1 MAPLPRRL
9 AALALAS
16 TCLLSAAACSSS
28 GAPATDANGRA
39 VVKFW
44 SMPYWI
50 GDDAKV
56 KQLVDQFNASQDK
69 VAVQLTQL
77 EWKDGRD
84 KIKQAIA
91 AGNGPDVWLMNN
103 GLELDYLKAGSLAP
117 LDELGYTSAD
127 TDKFLP
133 LAKVDEYEGKQY
145 GVPLYF
151 DVDVM
156 LYRTDVFQ
164 QYGITAPPKTW
175 DELKST
181 AKKITDE
188 SAAAGKKV
196 SGWQFKG
203 MDDHLNAINSTW
215 ESFLCQAGG
224 SLTSPDYAASTQAT
238 EAGRTAM
245 EYMKS
250 FYTDKVS
257 PTGTSALNG
266 FISGE
271 VAMFPFFQSVI
282 ANVQAGGDKTAGKWA
297 VAPMPAGPKSG
308 CSMVGGH
315 SLVARS
321 DSRNLNAAGDFMR
334 WLASPERSAQY
345 MDFHAIFPYDLA
357 KVDPAVKASV
367 DEKVKADPNWNAIF
381 EQLSRNTPD
390 LLLQDR
396 HAFQA
401 RWDAQKASIVAGVNG
416 QQPVDKA
423 LQSIDAQVGQAL
435 DGEKK

>member
-1 MAPLPRRL
+1 MAPLRRRL
-9 AALALAS
+9 AALSLASAFALAA
-16 TCLLSAAACSSS
+16 SACASGSGSSES
-28 GAPATDANGRA
+28 AEGPTT
-39 VVKFW
+39 VKFW

-50 GDDAKV
+50 GQDAKV
-56 KQLVDQFNASQDK
+56 KELVDQFNASQSK
-69 VAVQLTQL
+69 VKVELTLL

-91 AGNGPDVWLMNN
+91 AGKGPDVWLMNN
-103 GLELDYLKAGSLAP
+103 GLELDYLKSGALAP
-117 LDELGYTSAD
+117 LDKLGYTKAD
-127 TDKFLP
+127 TEKYLP
-133 LAKVDEYEGKQY
+133 LAEVDDYDGKTY
-145 GVPLYF
+145 GAPLYF

-156 LYRTDVFQ
+156 LYRTDILQ
-164 QYGITAPPKTW
+164 QFGFSAPPKTW
-175 DELKST
+175 EELKST
-181 AKKITDE
+181 AAAITTK
-188 SAAAGKKV
+188 SAEAGRKV

-203 MDDHLNAINSTW
+203 MDDHLNAVNSTW

-224 SLTSPDYAASTQAT
+224 SLTSPDFKTSTQNT

-245 EYMKS
+245 DYMKS

-266 FISGE
+266 FISGD

-282 ANVQAGGDKTAGKWA
+282 ANVQAGGDKVAGKWA

-315 SLVARS
+315 SLVAS
-321 DSRNLNAAGDFMR
+321 SASKNLTGAGTFMR

-357 KVDPAVKASV
+357 KVDPAVKATV
-367 DEKVKADPNWNAIF
+367 DGKVKADPNWNAIF
-381 EQLSRNTPD
+381 EQLGRNTPD

-401 RWDAQKASIVAGVNG
+401 RWDAQKANIVAGVNG
-416 QQPVDKA
+416 QAPVDKA
-423 LQSIDAQVGQAL
+423 LKTIDETVGQAL
-435 DGEKK
+435 GKE

>member
-1 MAPLPRRL
+1 MAPLRRRIAAAVSLASAFAL
-9 AALALAS
+9 AAS
-16 TCLLSAAACSSS
+16 ACSSGS
-28 GAPATDANGRA
+28 GSSESAGPTT
-39 VVKFW
+39 VKFW

-50 GDDAKV
+50 GQDTKV
-56 KQLVDQFNASQDK
+56 KALVDEFNASQDK
-69 VAVQLTQL
+69 VKVELTLL

-91 AGNGPDVWLMNN
+91 AGKGPDVWLMNN
-103 GLELDYLKAGSLAP
+103 GLELDYLKSGALAP
-117 LDELGYTSAD
+117 LDKLGYTAAD

-133 LAKVDEYEGKQY
+133 LAKVDDYDGKTY
-145 GVPLYF
+145 GAPLYF

-156 LYRTDVFQ
+156 LYRTDILQ
-164 QYGITAPPKTW
+164 QYGFTAPPKTW

-181 AKKITDE
+181 AATITTK
-188 SAAAGKKV
+188 SAEAGKKV

-224 SLTSPDYAASTQAT
+224 TLTSPDFKTSTQNT

-245 EYMKS
+245 DYMKS

-266 FISGE
+266 FISGD

-282 ANVQAGGDKTAGKWA
+282 ANVQAGGDKVAGKWA

-315 SLVARS
+315 SLVAS
-321 DSRNLNAAGDFMR
+321 SASKNLGGAGTFMR

-345 MDFHAIFPYDLA
+345 MDFHAIFPYSLD
-357 KVDPAVKASV
+357 KVDPAVKATV
-367 DEKVKADPNWNAIF
+367 DGKVKADPNWNAIF
-381 EQLSRNTPD
+381 EQLGRNTPD

-401 RWDAQKASIVAGVNG
+401 RWDAQKANIVAGVNG
-416 QQPVDKA
+416 QAPVDKA
-423 LQSIDAQVGQAL
+423 LKSIDDVVGQAL
-435 DGEKK
+435 GKE

>member
-1 MAPLPRRL
+1 MAPLRRRL
-9 AALALAS
+9 AALSLASAFALAA
-16 TCLLSAAACSSS
+16 SACAS
-28 GAPATDANGRA
+28 GGGSAESAEGPTT
-39 VVKFW
+39 VKFW

-50 GDDAKV
+50 GQDAKV
-56 KQLVDQFNASQDK
+56 KELVDQFNASQSK
-69 VAVQLTQL
+69 VKVELTLL

-91 AGNGPDVWLMNN
+91 AGKGPDVWLMNN
-103 GLELDYLKAGSLAP
+103 GLELDYLKSGALAP
-117 LDELGYTSAD
+117 LDKLGYTKAD
-127 TDKFLP
+127 TDKYLP
-133 LAKVDEYEGKQY
+133 LAKVDDYDGKTY
-145 GVPLYF
+145 GAPLYF

-156 LYRTDVFQ
+156 LYRTDILQ
-164 QYGITAPPKTW
+164 QFGFSAPPKTW

-181 AKKITDE
+181 AAAITTK
-188 SAAAGKKV
+188 SAEAGKKV

-203 MDDHLNAINSTW
+203 MDDHLNAVNSTW

-224 SLTSPDYAASTQAT
+224 SLTSPDFKTSTQNT

-245 EYMKS
+245 DYMKS

-266 FISGE
+266 FISGD

-282 ANVQAGGDKTAGKWA
+282 ANVQAGGDKVAGKWA

-315 SLVARS
+315 SLVAS
-321 DSRNLNAAGDFMR
+321 SASKNLTGAGTFMR

-357 KVDPAVKASV
+357 KVDPAVKDTV
-367 DEKVKADPNWNAIF
+367 DGKVKADPNWNAIF
-381 EQLSRNTPD
+381 EQLGRNTPD

-401 RWDAQKASIVAGVNG
+401 RWDAQKANIVAGVNG
-416 QQPVDKA
+416 QAPVDKA
-423 LQSIDAQVGQAL
+423 LKTIDETVGQAL
-435 DGEKK
+435 GKE

>member
-1 MAPLPRRL
+1 MAPLRRRL
-9 AALALAS
+9 ASLALAS
-16 TCLLSAAACSSS
+16 ACALSAAACATGGGSSTA
-28 GAPATDANGRA
+28 GGRA
-39 VVKFW
+39 TVKFW

-50 GDDAKV
+50 GDDSKI
-56 KQLVDQFNASQDK
+56 KDLVSQFNASQDK
-69 VAVQLTQL
+69 VTVELTLL

-91 AGNGPDVWLMNN
+91 AGTGPDVWLMNN

-117 LDELGYTSAD
+117 LDALGYTTAD

-133 LAKVDEYEGKQY
+133 LSKVDEYEGKLY
-145 GVPLYF
+145 GAPLYF

-164 QYGITAPPKTW
+164 QFGIAGPPKTW
-175 DELKST
+175 EELKST
-181 AKKITDE
+181 AARITTE

-224 SLTSPDYAASTQAT
+224 SLTSPDFKTSTQNT

-245 EYMKS
+245 NYMKS

-266 FISGE
+266 FISGD

-282 ANVQAGGDKTAGKWA
+282 ANVQTGGAKTEGKWA
-297 VAPMPAGPKSG
+297 VAPMPTGPKSG

-315 SLVARS
+315 SLVAKAGGK
-321 DSRNLNAAGDFMR
+321 NLAASGTFMR

-357 KVDPAVKASV
+357 KVDPSVKATV
-367 DEKVKADPNWNAIF
+367 DDKVKADPNWNAIF
-381 EQLSRNTPD
+381 EQLGRNTPD

-401 RWDAQKASIVAGVNG
+401 RWDAQKASVVAGVNG
-416 QQPVDKA
+416 QVPVDKA
-423 LQSIDAQVGQAL
+423 LETIDGQVGKAL
-435 DGEKK
+435 SSEK